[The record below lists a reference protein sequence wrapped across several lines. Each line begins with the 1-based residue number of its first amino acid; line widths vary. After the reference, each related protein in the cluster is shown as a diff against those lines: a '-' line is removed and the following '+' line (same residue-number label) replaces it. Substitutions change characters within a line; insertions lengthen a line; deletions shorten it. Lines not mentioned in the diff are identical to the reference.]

1 VLQDWSPSTGAVVP
15 DTPSPP
21 DAELIERFVQ
31 HVSLER
37 RLSSHTSAAYRTDL
51 VGLATFLARGGSSL
65 EDAPYPLLR
74 RWLAHLGT
82 RGYSRASIA
91 RKAAAV
97 RSFYRY
103 LARRG
108 VVATNPALQLS
119 TPKVP
124 SLLPTVLKA
133 REAEALVEAPVGD
146 DPYLVRDRAILELL
160 YAAGL
165 RVSELCGLDVEDID
179 VGDQRVRVLG
189 KGGKEREVPVGDV
202 AATAVSEYL
211 GWARGAIAPQAPGS
225 QGALF
230 FNRRRRRIGSRDV
243 RSLVESY
250 VKRVL
255 PGRRAS
261 PHTLRHS
268 FATHLMEGGADIRA
282 VQELLG
288 HASLDNTQRYTH
300 VSRGRLFSAYRS
312 SHPRA

>member
-1 VLQDWSPSTGAVVP
+1 VP
-15 DTPSPP
+15 DTPSPR

-37 RLSSHTSAAYRTDL
+37 RLSPHTSAAYRSDL
-51 VGLATFLARGGSSL
+51 VGLGTFLARGGSSL
-65 EDAPYPLLR
+65 EEATYPLLR

-82 RGYSRASIA
+82 RGYARATLS
-91 RKAAAV
+91 RKAAAI

-108 VVATNPALQLS
+108 VVETNPASQLS
-119 TPKVP
+119 APKVP
-124 SLLPTVLKA
+124 TLLPTVLKPG
-133 REAEALVEAPVGD
+133 EAVALVEAPVGD

-165 RVSELCGLDVEDID
+165 RVSELSGLDVGD
-179 VGDQRVRVLG
+179 VDLDQQRVRVMG
-189 KGGKEREVPVGDV
+189 KGGREREVPVGDV
-202 AATAVSEYL
+202 ATAALTDYL
-211 GWARGAIAPQAPGS
+211 GWARAAIAPQAAGAD
-225 QGALF
+225 GALF
-230 FNRRRRRIGSRDV
+230 YNRRRRRIGPRDV
-243 RSLVESY
+243 RSVVENY
-250 VKRVL
+250 VKRAL

-288 HASLDNTQRYTH
+288 HASLATTQRYTH
-300 VSRGRLFSAYRS
+300 VSRGRLFGAYRS

>member
-1 VLQDWSPSTGAVVP
+1 VP
-15 DTPSPP
+15 DTPSPR

-31 HVSLER
+31 HLSLER
-37 RLSSHTSAAYRTDL
+37 RLSPQTSAAYRTDL
-51 VGLATFLARGGSSL
+51 VGLGTFLARGASSF
-65 EDAPYPLLR
+65 ENATYALLR

-82 RGYSRASIA
+82 RGYARATLS
-91 RKAAAV
+91 RKAAAI

-108 VVATNPALQLS
+108 IVETNPASQLS
-119 TPKVP
+119 APKVP
-124 SLLPTVLKA
+124 TLLPAVLKPG
-133 REAEALVEAPVGD
+133 EAEALVEAPMGD

-165 RVSELCGLDVEDID
+165 RVSELCGLDVDD
-179 VGDQRVRVLG
+179 VDLVEQRVRVMG
-189 KGGKEREVPVGDV
+189 KGGREREVPVGDV
-202 AATAVSEYL
+202 AA
-211 GWARGAIAPQAPGS
+211 GAIAQYLDWARAAIGPEAAEAAGP
-225 QGALF
+225 LF
-230 FNRRRRRIGSRDV
+230 YNRRRRRIGPRDV
-243 RSLVESY
+243 RSVVENY
-250 VKRVL
+250 VKRAL

-288 HASLDNTQRYTH
+288 HASLATTQRYTH
-300 VSRGRLFSAYRS
+300 VSRGRLFGAYRS

>member
-1 VLQDWSPSTGAVVP
+1 MP
-15 DTPSPP
+15 DTPSPR

-31 HVSLER
+31 HLSLER
-37 RLSSHTSAAYRTDL
+37 RLSPHTSAAYRTDL
-51 VGLATFLARGGSSL
+51 LGLGTFLARGGSSL
-65 EDAPYPLLR
+65 EDATHPLLR

-82 RGYSRASIA
+82 RGYSRATMA
-91 RKAAAV
+91 RKAAAI
-97 RSFYRY
+97 RSFFRY

-108 VVATNPALQLS
+108 IVATNPASQLS
-119 TPKVP
+119 APKVP
-124 SLLPTVLKA
+124 TLLPTVLKRA
-133 REAEALVEAPVGD
+133 EAEALVEAPLGA

-165 RVSELCGLDVEDID
+165 RVSELCGLDVDD
-179 VGDQRVRVLG
+179 VDLQEQRVRVMG
-189 KGGKEREVPVGDV
+189 KGGREREVPVGDV
-202 AATAVSEYL
+202 AAGALVQYL
-211 GWARGAIAPQAPGS
+211 GGARAEIGPQSSRAGGP
-225 QGALF
+225 LF
-230 FNRRRRRIGSRDV
+230 YNRRRRRMGSRGV
-243 RSLVESY
+243 RNIVENY

-288 HASLDNTQRYTH
+288 HASLANTQRYTH
-300 VSRGRLFSAYRS
+300 VSRGRLFGAYRS

>member
-1 VLQDWSPSTGAVVP
+1 MP
-15 DTPSPP
+15 DTPSPR
-21 DAELIERFVQ
+21 DAELVERFIT
-31 HVSLER
+31 HLSLER
-37 RLSSHTSAAYRTDL
+37 RLSPRTAAAYRSDL
-51 VGLATFLARGGSSL
+51 LGLATFLARGGSGV
-65 EDAPYPLLR
+65 EEATYPLLR

-82 RGYSRASIA
+82 RGYARASIS
-91 RKAAAV
+91 RKAAAI

-108 VVATNPALQLS
+108 VVGASPATMLS
-119 TPKVP
+119 APKVP
-124 SLLPTVLKA
+124 SLLPVVLKP

-146 DPYLVRDRAILELL
+146 DPYAVRDRAILELL

-165 RVSELCGLDVEDID
+165 RVSELCDLDID
-179 VGDQRVRVLG
+179 DVNLDRQRVRVLG
-189 KGGKEREVPVGDV
+189 KGGREREVPIGD
-202 AATAVSEYL
+202 AASEALAGYFA
-211 GWARGAIAPQAPGS
+211 WARRAIAPLAPEA
-225 QGALF
+225 QGPVF
-230 FNRRRRRIGSRDV
+230 FNRRRRRIGPRDV
-243 RSLVESY
+243 RTVVDNY

-288 HASLDNTQRYTH
+288 HASLANTQRYTH
-300 VSRGRLFSAYRS
+300 VSRRRLFGAYRS